1 MKRRAQ
7 RSGRAL
13 GLGLGLGLGLL
24 SGAAGRAGAADVLL
38 PRQTELT
45 AAAGDVVELER
56 LGTRLGPVRLL
67 SLARGAMSR
76 SQERPAAAAIRALGL
91 SGTSHADVA
100 AQALPGLIEL
110 LREVQTDK
118 LAAATGE
125 ALARLCASLSH
136 APLCTQSDDG
146 ACGIALS
153 SELRGELR
161 GVPAALISVST
172 DAAAQ
177 PAARAQA
184 LLALSGLPAPLWR
197 ELGPRLGE
205 LAATAAPPVR
215 EAALGALGALASA
228 GDTQELVQLI
238 GAPTPPELASAAAAE
253 LCAPLVPRKPV
264 KPAPAA
270 PPPAQTA
277 YVLPAPVAERVRALA
292 APDQPLPQRQQ
303 VLDCLRVLGGPAE
316 RALIQAVLQSKPPA
330 RKPLPK
336 TK

>member
-13 GLGLGLGLGLL
+13 VLALL
-24 SGAAGRAGAADVLL
+24 PALLLPAGRAGAADVLL

-56 LGTRLGPVRLL
+56 LGTRLGPARLL

-153 SELRGELR
+153 SELRDELR

-264 KPAPAA
+264 RPSPGA
-270 PPPAQTA
+270 PPAQTA